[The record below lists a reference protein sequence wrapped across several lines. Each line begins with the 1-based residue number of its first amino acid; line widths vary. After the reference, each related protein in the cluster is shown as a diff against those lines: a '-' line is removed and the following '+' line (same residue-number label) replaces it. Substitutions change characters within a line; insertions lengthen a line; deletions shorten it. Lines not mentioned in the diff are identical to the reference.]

1 MWYIYICVCVCL
13 YVCVCN
19 YIFALMHIIMYGT
32 WCSIHRPILTEYL
45 EDQRTRS
52 FLSGIIIL
60 ACETSK
66 SNMSKASTCHEWPQE
81 NSNPVPSTT
90 LTFEILWV
98 SSCQMGG
105 TFDFRS
111 YTTHHTF
118 TAREASSAYLQAW
131 GISGTVWLPLR
142 TIISWWINVNYNTVI
157 IGIHGIRIYHILM
170 PQHGSAS
177 SNNKVCDFR
186 KPLALAD
193 GLKLELA
200 TPACHMHALR
210 QAMSK
215 WCQAARCFSL
225 THHDKGW

>member
-1 MWYIYICVCVCL
+1 MLHMHVIYIYICVCVWVCL

-98 SSCQMGG
+98 SSCQMGAP
-105 TFDFRS
+105 S
-111 YTTHHTF
+111 
-118 TAREASSAYLQAW
+118 
-131 GISGTVWLPLR
+131 ISGRTRR
-142 TIISWWINVNYNTVI
+142 TIHSPRVRLQVHTCKLEESV
-157 IGIHGIRIYHILM
+157 G
-170 PQHGSAS
+170 P
-177 SNNKVCDFR
+177 CDFR
-186 KPLALAD
+186 CEQSSPGESMWIIIL
-193 GLKLELA
+193 
-200 TPACHMHALR
+200 
-210 QAMSK
+210 
-215 WCQAARCFSL
+215 
-225 THHDKGW
+225 

>member
-1 MWYIYICVCVCL
+1 MLHPQTDTHRVSWRPTDAEFPVRHHHFSMWNFKIKHVKGIHMPWMATGKFKSSAV
-13 YVCVCN
+13 N
-19 YIFALMHIIMYGT
+19 YLDL
-32 WCSIHRPILTEYL
+32 WDPLSI
-45 EDQRTRS
+45 
-52 FLSGIIIL
+52 FLSD
-60 ACETSK
+60 
-66 SNMSKASTCHEWPQE
+66 
-81 NSNPVPSTT
+81 
-90 LTFEILWV
+90 
-98 SSCQMGG
+98 GG

-210 QAMSK
+210 QAMSNDVK
-215 WCQAARCFSL
+215 LQGVFL